1 MINRSDRINLKLKLI
16 TQNYKKGAII
26 MKAIILAGGYAK
38 RLWPLTKNKP
48 KQLLSVGGKPMV
60 EYIMEKLEIQKEIDK
75 IIISTNEKF
84 EDNFKEWLLGYKSS
98 KDIELVIEPTLSEKN
113 KLGSVGALG
122 YLIREKNIDEEL
134 MIIGGD
140 NLFEFDLRDLINY
153 YREKKGNVVAL
164 YDLKSIQE
172 ARSYGI
178 AKIDEEKRIIDFVEK
193 PENPPSSL
201 VSTACYVLSQEG
213 VRGILTYLDAG
224 ENPDAIGFFIKWLI
238 KREKV
243 FGFVFSGKWFDIGS
257 LESLKEADLIYS
269 KNKGE
274 DL

>member
-1 MINRSDRINLKLKLI
+1 
-16 TQNYKKGAII
+16 

-48 KQLLSVGGKPMV
+48 KQLLSVGGRPMI
-60 EYIMEKLEIQKEIDK
+60 EYIIEKLEAQEEIDK

-84 EDNFKEWLLGYKSS
+84 GKNFKEWLLEYKSI
-98 KDIELVIEPTLSEKN
+98 KDISLVIEPTVSEKN

-122 YLIREKNIDEEL
+122 YVIREKNIDEEL

-140 NLFEFDLRDLINY
+140 NLFEFDLGDLIKY

-164 YDLKSIQE
+164 YDLKSIQK
-172 ARSYGI
+172 ARSYGV
-178 AKIDEEKRIIDFVEK
+178 ARVDEEIRIIDFVEK
-193 PENPPSSL
+193 PENPPSTL
-201 VSTACYVLSQEG
+201 VSTACYMLSTEG
-213 VRGILTYLDAG
+213 VKSIITYLDKG

-238 KREKV
+238 KRERV

-257 LESLKEADLIYS
+257 LESLKEADLVYT
-269 KNKGE
+269 KNKKRKVCNE
-274 DL
+274 R

>member
-1 MINRSDRINLKLKLI
+1 
-16 TQNYKKGAII
+16 

-48 KQLLSVGGKPMV
+48 KQLLSVGGRPMI
-60 EYIMEKLEIQKEIDK
+60 EYIMEKLEAQKDIDK

-84 EDNFKEWLLGYKSS
+84 GKNNEKFGKNFKQWLSGYKSS
-98 KDIELVIEPTLSEKN
+98 KDIELVIEPTLLEEN

-164 YDLKSIQE
+164 YDLKSIQK
-172 ARSYGI
+172 ARSYGV
-178 AKIDEEKRIIDFVEK
+178 AKVDEEMKIIDFVEK
-193 PENPPSSL
+193 PENPPSTL

-213 VRGILTYLDAG
+213 VKSILTYLDKG

-238 KREKV
+238 KRERV
-243 FGFVFSGKWFDIGS
+243 FGFVFSGRWFDIGS
-257 LESLKEADLIYS
+257 LESLKEADLIYT
-269 KNKGE
+269 KNKKGKICNE
-274 DL
+274 R

>member
-1 MINRSDRINLKLKLI
+1 
-16 TQNYKKGAII
+16 

-48 KQLLSVGGKPMV
+48 KQLLSVGGRPMI
-60 EYIMEKLEIQKEIDK
+60 EYIMEKLETQKDIDK

-84 EDNFKEWLLGYKSS
+84 EENFKEWLSGYKSL
-98 KDIELVIEPTLSEKN
+98 KDIELIFEPTLSEKN

-122 YLIREKNIDEEL
+122 YLIKEKNINEEL

-140 NLFEFDLRDLINY
+140 NLFGFDLKDLINY
-153 YREKKGNVVAL
+153 YRKKNGNVVAL
-164 YDLKSIQE
+164 YDIKSIQQ
-172 ARSYGI
+172 AKNYGV
-178 AKIDEEKRIIDFVEK
+178 AKVDENMRIVDFIEK
-193 PENPPSSL
+193 PKTPPSDL
-201 VSTACYVLSQEG
+201 VSTACYILSQEG
-213 VRGILTYLDAG
+213 VRGILTYLEKG
-224 ENPDAIGFFIKWLI
+224 ENPDAIGFFVKWLI
-238 KREKV
+238 KRERV

-269 KNKGE
+269 KNKEE

>member
-1 MINRSDRINLKLKLI
+1 
-16 TQNYKKGAII
+16 

-48 KQLLSVGGKPMV
+48 KQLLSVGGRPMI
-60 EYIMEKLEIQKEIDK
+60 EYIIEKLEAQEEIDK

-84 EDNFKEWLLGYKSS
+84 GKNFKEWLLEYKSI
-98 KDIELVIEPTLSEKN
+98 KDISLVIEPTVSEKN

-122 YLIREKNIDEEL
+122 YVIREKNIDEEL

-140 NLFEFDLRDLINY
+140 NLFEFNLRDLINY
-153 YREKKGNVVAL
+153 YREKNGNVVAL
-164 YDLKSIQE
+164 YDLKSIQK
-172 ARSYGI
+172 ARSYGV
-178 AKIDEEKRIIDFVEK
+178 ARVDEEIRIIDFVEK
-193 PENPPSSL
+193 PENPPSTL
-201 VSTACYVLSQEG
+201 VSTACYMLSTEG
-213 VRGILTYLDAG
+213 VKSIITYLDKG

-243 FGFVFSGKWFDIGS
+243 FGFIFSGRWFDIGS
-257 LESLKEADLIYS
+257 LESLKEADLIYT

>member
-1 MINRSDRINLKLKLI
+1 MKTKNH
-16 TQNYKKGAII
+16 KKGALS

-38 RLWPLTKNKP
+38 RLWPLTKDKP
-48 KQLLSVGGKPMV
+48 KQLLSVGGRPII
-60 EYIMEKLEIQKEIDK
+60 EYIMEKLEAQKEIDK

-84 EDNFKEWLLGYKSS
+84 EDNFKEWLLGYKSP
-98 KDIELVIEPTLSEKN
+98 KNIELVIEPTLSEKD

-122 YLIREKNIDEEL
+122 YLIRGKNIDEEL

-140 NLFEFDLRDLINY
+140 NLFEFDLINLINY
-153 YREKKGNVVAL
+153 YREKKGNAVAL

-172 ARSYGI
+172 AQNYGV
-178 AKIDEEKRIIDFVEK
+178 AKVDEEMRIIDFVEK
-193 PENPPSSL
+193 PKNPPSTL

-213 VRGILTYLDAG
+213 VRGILTYLDKG
-224 ENPDAIGFFIKWLI
+224 ENPDAIGFFIKLLI

-243 FGFVFSGKWFDIGS
+243 FGFVFSGRWFDIGS
-257 LESLKEADLIYS
+257 LESLKKADLIYS

>member
-1 MINRSDRINLKLKLI
+1 
-16 TQNYKKGAII
+16 

-48 KQLLSVGGKPMV
+48 KQLLSVGGKPMIG
-60 EYIMEKLEIQKEIDK
+60 YIIEKLEAQEEIDK

-84 EDNFKEWLLGYKSS
+84 GKNFKEWLLEYKSI
-98 KDIELVIEPTLSEKN
+98 KDISLVIEPTLLEEN

-122 YLIREKNIDEEL
+122 YLIKKKNIDEEL

-140 NLFEFDLRDLINY
+140 NLFEFDLRDLIYY

-164 YDLKSIQE
+164 YDLKSIQK
-172 ARSYGI
+172 ARSYGV
-178 AKIDEEKRIIDFVEK
+178 AKVDEKMSIIDFVEK
-193 PENPPSSL
+193 PENPPSTL
-201 VSTACYVLSQEG
+201 VSTACYMLSPEG
-213 VRGILTYLDAG
+213 VRSILTYLDKG

-243 FGFVFSGKWFDIGS
+243 FGFVFSGRWFDIGS

-269 KNKGE
+269 KNKEE

>member
-1 MINRSDRINLKLKLI
+1 MI
-16 TQNYKKGAII
+16 
-26 MKAIILAGGYAK
+26 
-38 RLWPLTKNKP
+38 
-48 KQLLSVGGKPMV
+48 
-60 EYIMEKLEIQKEIDK
+60 EYIMEKLETQKEIDK

-84 EDNFKEWLLGYKSS
+84 EDNFTQWLSGYKSS
-98 KDIELVIEPTLSEKN
+98 KNIELVIEPTLSEKD

-153 YREKKGNVVAL
+153 YGEKKGNVVAL
-164 YDLKSIQE
+164 YDLKSIQK
-172 ARSYGI
+172 ARSYGV
-178 AKIDEEKRIIDFVEK
+178 ARVDEEMRIVDFVEK
-193 PENPPSSL
+193 PENPLSTL
-201 VSTACYVLSQEG
+201 VSTACYMLSPEG
-213 VRGILTYLDAG
+213 VKSILTYLDKG

-238 KREKV
+238 KRERV

-274 DL
+274 DS

>member
-1 MINRSDRINLKLKLI
+1 
-16 TQNYKKGAII
+16 

-48 KQLLSVGGKPMV
+48 KQLLSVGGRPMI
-60 EYIMEKLEIQKEIDK
+60 EYIMEKLETHKEIDK

-84 EDNFKEWLLGYKSS
+84 KDNFKEWLPGYKST
-98 KDIELVIEPTLSEKN
+98 KDISLVIEPTLSEKN

-122 YLIREKNIDEEL
+122 YVIREKNINEEL

-153 YREKKGNVVAL
+153 YKEKKGNVVAL
-164 YDLKSIQE
+164 YNIKSIQK
-172 ARSYGI
+172 AQSYGV
-178 AKIDEEKRIIDFVEK
+178 AKIDEEMRVINFVEK
-193 PENPPSSL
+193 PKNPPSTL
-201 VSTACYVLSQEG
+201 VSTACYVLSSEG
-213 VRGILTYLDAG
+213 VKSILTYLDAG

-257 LESLKEADLIYS
+257 LESLKEADSIYS
-269 KNKGE
+269 KNKEEG
-274 DL
+274 LQ

>member
-1 MINRSDRINLKLKLI
+1 
-16 TQNYKKGAII
+16 

-48 KQLLSVGGKPMV
+48 KQLLSVGGRPMI
-60 EYIMEKLEIQKEIDK
+60 EYIVEKLETQKEIDK

-84 EDNFKEWLLGYKSS
+84 GENFKHWLSEYKPT
-98 KDIELVIEPTLSEKN
+98 KDISLVIEPTLSEKD

-122 YLIREKNIDEEL
+122 YLIKEKNFDEEL

-140 NLFEFDLRDLINY
+140 NLFEFDLRDLIYY
-153 YREKKGNVVAL
+153 YREKKGNNIVAL
-164 YDLKSIQE
+164 YDLKSIQK
-172 ARSYGI
+172 ARSYGV
-178 AKIDEEKRIIDFVEK
+178 ATVDEGMRIIDFVEK
-193 PENPPSSL
+193 PENPPSTL
-201 VSTACYVLSQEG
+201 VSTACYMLSSEG
-213 VRGILTYLDAG
+213 VRSILTYLDKG
-224 ENPDAIGFFIKWLI
+224 ENPDTIGFFIKWLI
-238 KREKV
+238 KRERV

-257 LESLKEADLIYS
+257 LESLKEADLMYT

>member
-1 MINRSDRINLKLKLI
+1 
-16 TQNYKKGAII
+16 

-48 KQLLSVGGKPMV
+48 KQLLSVGGRPMI
-60 EYIMEKLEIQKEIDK
+60 EYIMEKLEVQEDIDK
-75 IIISTNEKF
+75 IVISTNEKF

-122 YLIREKNIDEEL
+122 YLIKEKNIDEEL

-140 NLFEFDLRDLINY
+140 NLFGFDLRDLINY

-164 YDLKSIQE
+164 YDLKSIQK
-172 ARSYGI
+172 ARSYGV
-178 AKIDEEKRIIDFVEK
+178 AKVDEEMRIIDFVEK
-193 PENPPSSL
+193 PKNPPSTL

-213 VRGILTYLDAG
+213 IKGILTYLDAG

-238 KREKV
+238 KRERV

-257 LESLKEADLIYS
+257 LESLKEADFIYA

-274 DL
+274 DLL

>member
-1 MINRSDRINLKLKLI
+1 
-16 TQNYKKGAII
+16 

-48 KQLLSVGGKPMV
+48 KQLLLVGGRPII
-60 EYIMEKLEIQKEIDK
+60 EYIMEKLETQKEINK

-84 EDNFKEWLLGYKSS
+84 EENFKEWLLGYKSS
-98 KDIELVIEPTLSEKN
+98 KNIELIIEPTLSEKN
-113 KLGSVGALG
+113 KFGSVGALG
-122 YLIREKNIDEEL
+122 YLIKKKSIDEEL

-140 NLFEFDLRDLINY
+140 NLFEFALRDLINY
-153 YREKKGNVVAL
+153 YREKKGDVVAL
-164 YDLKSIQE
+164 YDLKSIQK
-172 ARSYGI
+172 ARSYGV
-178 AKIDEEKRIIDFVEK
+178 AKVDEEMRIIDFVEK
-193 PENPPSSL
+193 PENPPSTL

-213 VRGILTYLDAG
+213 IRGILTYLNAG

-238 KREKV
+238 KRERV

-269 KNKGE
+269 KKKGE

>member
-1 MINRSDRINLKLKLI
+1 
-16 TQNYKKGAII
+16 

-48 KQLLSVGGKPMV
+48 KQLLSVGGRPMI
-60 EYIMEKLEIQKEIDK
+60 EYIIEKLEAQEEIDK

-84 EDNFKEWLLGYKSS
+84 GKNFKEWLLEYKSI
-98 KDIELVIEPTLSEKN
+98 KDISLVIEPTVSEKN

-122 YLIREKNIDEEL
+122 YLIKKENFNEEL

-164 YDLKSIQE
+164 YDLKSIQK
-172 ARSYGI
+172 ARSYGV
-178 AKIDEEKRIIDFVEK
+178 AKVDEEMRIIGFVEK
-193 PENPPSSL
+193 PENPPSTL
-201 VSTACYVLSQEG
+201 VSTACYMLSPEG
-213 VRGILTYLDAG
+213 VRSILTYLGKG

-243 FGFVFSGKWFDIGS
+243 FGFVFSGRWFDIGS
-257 LESLKEADLIYS
+257 LESLKEADLIYT

>member
-1 MINRSDRINLKLKLI
+1 
-16 TQNYKKGAII
+16 

-48 KQLLSVGGKPMV
+48 KQLLLVGGRPII
-60 EYIMEKLEIQKEIDK
+60 EYIMEKLETQKEINK

-84 EDNFKEWLLGYKSS
+84 EENFKEWLLGYKSS
-98 KDIELVIEPTLSEKN
+98 KNIELIIEPTLSEKN
-113 KLGSVGALG
+113 KFGSVGALG
-122 YLIREKNIDEEL
+122 YLIKKKSIDEEL

-140 NLFEFDLRDLINY
+140 NLFEFALRDLINY
-153 YREKKGNVVAL
+153 YREKKGDVVAL
-164 YDLKSIQE
+164 YDLKSIQK
-172 ARSYGI
+172 ARSYGV
-178 AKIDEEKRIIDFVEK
+178 AKVDEEMRIIDFVEK
-193 PENPPSSL
+193 PENPPSTL

-213 VRGILTYLDAG
+213 IRGILTYLNAG

-238 KREKV
+238 KRERV

>member
-1 MINRSDRINLKLKLI
+1 
-16 TQNYKKGAII
+16 

-48 KQLLSVGGKPMV
+48 KQLLSVGGRPMI
-60 EYIMEKLEIQKEIDK
+60 EYIIEKLETQKEIDK

-84 EDNFKEWLLGYKSS
+84 EQNFKQWLSEYKST
-98 KDIELVIEPTLSEKN
+98 KDISLVIEPTLLEEN

-122 YLIREKNIDEEL
+122 YLIKKENFNEEL

-153 YREKKGNVVAL
+153 YREKKGDVVAL

-172 ARSYGI
+172 ARNYGV
-178 AKIDEEKRIIDFVEK
+178 AMVDEEMRIIDFVEK
-193 PENPPSSL
+193 PENPPSTL

-213 VRGILTYLDAG
+213 VRAILNYLDAG

-243 FGFVFSGKWFDIGS
+243 FGFAFSGKWFDIGS
-257 LESLKEADLIYS
+257 LESLKEADFMYT

>member
-1 MINRSDRINLKLKLI
+1 
-16 TQNYKKGAII
+16 

-48 KQLLSVGGKPMV
+48 KQLLSVGGRPMI
-60 EYIMEKLEIQKEIDK
+60 EYIMEKLEAQKDIDK

-84 EDNFKEWLLGYKSS
+84 GKNFKQWLSGYKSS
-98 KDIELVIEPTLSEKN
+98 KDIELVIEPTLLEEN
-113 KLGSVGALG
+113 KLGSV
-122 YLIREKNIDEEL
+122 DEEL

-164 YDLKSIQE
+164 YDLKSIQK
-172 ARSYGI
+172 ARSYGV
-178 AKIDEEKRIIDFVEK
+178 AKVDEEMKIIDFVEK
-193 PENPPSSL
+193 PENPPSTL

-213 VRGILTYLDAG
+213 VKSILTYLDKG

-238 KREKV
+238 KRERV
-243 FGFVFSGKWFDIGS
+243 FGFVFSGRWFDIGS
-257 LESLKEADLIYS
+257 LESLKEADLIYT
-269 KNKGE
+269 KNKKGKICNE
-274 DL
+274 R

>member
-1 MINRSDRINLKLKLI
+1 
-16 TQNYKKGAII
+16 
-26 MKAIILAGGYAK
+26 MKAIILVGGYAK
-38 RLWPLTKNKP
+38 RLWPLTKNTP
-48 KQLLSVGGKPMV
+48 KQLLSVGGRPMI
-60 EYIMEKLEIQKEIDK
+60 EYIMEKLETQKEIDK

-84 EDNFKEWLLGYKSS
+84 GENFKQWLSEYKST
-98 KDIELVIEPTLSEKN
+98 KDISLVIEPTLSEKD

-164 YDLKSIQE
+164 YDLKSIQKS
-172 ARSYGI
+172 RSYGV
-178 AKIDEEKRIIDFVEK
+178 AKINEEMRIIDFVEK
-193 PENPPSSL
+193 PENPPSTL
-201 VSTACYVLSQEG
+201 VSTACYMLSKEG
-213 VRGILTYLDAG
+213 ARSILTYLDKG

-238 KREKV
+238 KRESV
-243 FGFVFSGKWFDIGS
+243 FGFVFSGRWFDIGS
-257 LESLKEADLIYS
+257 LESLKEADLIYT

-274 DL
+274 DLQ